1 MDTSITSTRR
11 PAGAATAAYLAA
23 ALFFIHLIT
32 YFIPAL
38 RDITVD
44 GSAAIAELLAA
55 IAVAEHLLVFPVV
68 AALRAPNWA
77 RHAGYGWLVIDIATD
92 IMQLNG
98 VAKPVYLGLRY
109 GGHISAA
116 VWIASASWHEKGLIR
131 IVGLFVAL
139 DLAIYSFIAPLFAF
153 SFVVLIPSLVLLPLW
168 FVLAGRRIALNAE
181 DTPSIGGMT
190 MPQAAAPISAS

>member
-1 MDTSITSTRR
+1 MDASTTSTNR
-11 PAGAATAAYLAA
+11 ATGAVTAAYLAA

-38 RDITVD
+38 RDITVRD
-44 GSAAIAELLAA
+44 SAPLAELLAVL
-55 IAVAEHLLVFPVV
+55 AVAEHLLVFPVI
-68 AALRAPNWA
+68 AALRASNWA
-77 RHAGYGWLVIDIATD
+77 RHAGYGWLVIDMATD

-98 VAKPVYLGLRY
+98 VAKPLYLGLRY

-116 VWIASASWHEKGLIR
+116 LWIASASLQERGLIR

-139 DLAIYSFIAPLFAF
+139 DLALYSFIAPLFAF

-168 FVLAGRRIALNAE
+168 FVLAGRRIARNAE
-181 DTPSIGGMT
+181 RARSVTGGMPHAT
-190 MPQAAAPISAS
+190 ASVSAS